1 MSRETW
7 TRRGAMLRFLRT
19 GALLSTALAAGAQGD
34 EASDRRVAAF
44 AALPDWTGI
53 WRVDSP
59 PVGLDGYPFIEASVE
74 ASVSPGNQPKPPP
87 LFIFN
92 QEAPLT
98 PQGRATVQSILQATG
113 GDPGRTEHGV
123 EGWGYPLMMHCYA
136 PLQFFITPEET
147 LIFNGYRDMRR
158 IYTDGRGR
166 PPEEDRWPPTT
177 WGDSVGHWEGDT
189 LVIETIDVRPPR
201 EFFGLAMPF
210 TAKARYTERLRKVAP
225 DRIEGEMVIED
236 PGFLAEP
243 MRVKL
248 SYVRET
254 VMDRI
259 VLDSFRDNRTGWDG
273 ENNLVLPP

>member
-19 GALLSTALAAGAQGD
+19 GALLSTALAVGAQGD

-92 QEAPLT
+92 QE
-98 PQGRATVQSILQATG
+98 
-113 GDPGRTEHGV
+113 
-123 EGWGYPLMMHCYA
+123 A